1 MQALSLYVDSRFTSP
16 WALSAFQA
24 LTEKR
29 LPFTLYTVDLDKG
42 EHKQAPF
49 RELGP
54 LGRVPLLV
62 HGDLVL
68 AESSAIV
75 EYLEEAFP
83 PPAYPALLPA
93 GLQERARARQRM
105 AWLRSDLMALR
116 AERSTEVVFY
126 APEATPL
133 TAAGQAA
140 AARLVGIAER
150 MLTDEY
156 GSGTWCIADTEL
168 ALALNRL
175 ILNGDPV
182 PERLKTWCAAQWQR
196 DSVRQWIAKSRA
208 WDGAGRDAA
217 GG

>member
-1 MQALSLYVDSRFTSP
+1 MQALNLYVDSRFTSP

-24 LTEKR
+24 LTEKQ
-29 LPFTLYTVDLDKG
+29 LPFTLHAVDLDKG

-49 RELGP
+49 SALGP

-62 HGDLVL
+62 HGELAL

-83 PPAYPALLPA
+83 APAHAAMLPA
-93 GLQERARARQRM
+93 GLRERAQARQLM

-126 APEATPL
+126 APVTTPL
-133 TAAGQAA
+133 STAGQAA
-140 AARLVGIAER
+140 AARLIAIAQQLVKGEH
-150 MLTDEY
+150 LF
-156 GSGTWCIADTEL
+156 GQWCIADTEL
-168 ALALNRL
+168 ALVLNRL

-182 PERLKTWCAAQWQR
+182 PEALKRYAAAQWQR
-196 DSVRQWIAKSRA
+196 DSVRQWIARSR
-208 WDGAGRDAA
+208 G
-217 GG
+217 

>member
-1 MQALSLYVDSRFTSP
+1 MQELTLYVDSRFTSP

-24 LTEKR
+24 LTEKK
-29 LPFTLYTVDLDKG
+29 LPFTLRTLDLDQG
-42 EHKQAPF
+42 EQRQAPF
-49 RELGP
+49 RDLG
-54 LGRVPLLV
+54 LTARVPLLV
-62 HGDLVL
+62 QGELAL

-83 PPAYPALLPA
+83 PPAYAAVLPS
-93 GLQERARARQRM
+93 GVQERARARQVM

-126 APEATPL
+126 APLSTPL

-140 AARLVGIAER
+140 AERLIGIAER
-150 MLTDEY
+150 LVTGEHLF
-156 GSGTWCIADTEL
+156 GQWCIADTEL
-168 ALALNRL
+168 ALMLNRL

-196 DSVRQWIAKSRA
+196 DSVRQWIARSR
-208 WDGAGRDAA
+208 G
-217 GG
+217 

>member
-1 MQALSLYVDSRFTSP
+1 MQELTLYVDRRFTSP

-24 LTEKR
+24 LTEKK
-29 LPFTLYTVDLDKG
+29 LPFTLHTVDLDKG
-42 EHKQAPF
+42 EQKQVPF
-49 RELGP
+49 RDLGP

-62 HGDLVL
+62 QGDLAL

-83 PPAYPALLPA
+83 PPAYAAVLPA
-93 GLQERARARQRM
+93 GLEQRARARQVM

-126 APEATPL
+126 APVVTPL

-140 AARLVGIAER
+140 AERLIAIAER
-150 MLTDEY
+150 LVTGEHLF
-156 GSGTWCIADTEL
+156 GQWSIADTEL
-168 ALALNRL
+168 ALMLNRL

-182 PERLKTWCAAQWQR
+182 PERLTAWCAAQWQR
-196 DSVRQWIAKSRA
+196 DSVRQWIAKSSA
-208 WDGAGRDAA
+208 
-217 GG
+217 